1 MIISNIGGGGGVG
14 KKGTEQIISSVN
26 TDSEPLNFLNYIY
39 DISVFGAESYV
50 MDKSNEGL
58 WRQLITNSLTMF
70 GHDAIHE
77 YIYNRLTDED
87 VDYMLTNNA
96 RLGQSFN
103 SFYNTDVFPAGTI
116 DDVLKTLTADT
127 YNILELKIQQ
137 GINRYIE
144 GFTGKETGVGTWLN
158 SLFVLD
164 NADLAACQ
172 SLNDIVSSTSLL
184 ESLLT
189 SEPVCMVL
197 VNNAALYKIQ
207 MEDILFNQLITYIA
221 SSTTATTALIVSS
234 IAGNTWGGGIS

>member
-26 TDSEPLNFLNYIY
+26 SDSEPLNFLNYIY

-77 YIYNRLTDED
+77 YIYARLTDED
-87 VDYMLTNNA
+87 VDYMLAKNA

-103 SFYNTDVFPAGTI
+103 SFYNTDVFPSGTI

-144 GFTGKETGVGTWLN
+144 SFMGLDTGVGAWLN
-158 SLFVLD
+158 SLFALD
-164 NADLAACQ
+164 NTELAACQ
-172 SLNDIVSSTSLL
+172 SLNDIVSNASLL

-207 MEDILFNQLITYIA
+207 MEDILFNQLIAYIA

-234 IAGNTWGGGIS
+234 IAGNTWGGGY